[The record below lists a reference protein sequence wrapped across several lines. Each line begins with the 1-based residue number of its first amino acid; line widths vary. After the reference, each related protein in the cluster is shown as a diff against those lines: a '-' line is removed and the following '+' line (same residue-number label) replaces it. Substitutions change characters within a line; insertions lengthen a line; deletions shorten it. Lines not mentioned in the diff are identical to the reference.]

1 MPKYGQKGLKWV
13 DMGPKEV
20 KRCQKG
26 SNGAKIY
33 ISRTFGHRSLV
44 DLSFQSERSC
54 FFKCFIYLITL
65 WWPEVLKNAKI
76 GSKETIKMS
85 KGAKIYI
92 SWTFG
97 RRSLVDL
104 SFQSERSCFFKC
116 FIYLITLWW
125 PEVLKN
131 AKIGSKE
138 TIKMSKGAKIYI
150 SRTFG
155 WAKFFEKG
163 DLNHDRPV
171 FYFRVRIKVSGL
183 N

>member
-1 MPKYGQKGLKWV
+1 MFQWLFDIYFILLRWSEVLKMCKYAQKGPKLV
-13 DMGPKEV
+13 NMGPKEV

-54 FFKCFIYLITL
+54 FFKCFIYFITL
-65 WWPEVLKNAKI
+65 SWPEVLKNAKI

-85 KGAKIYI
+85 
-92 SWTFG
+92 
-97 RRSLVDL
+97 
-104 SFQSERSCFFKC
+104 E
-116 FIYLITLWW
+116 
-125 PEVLKN
+125 
-131 AKIGSKE
+131 
-138 TIKMSKGAKIYI
+138 GAKIYI
-150 SRTFG
+150 SRNFG